1 MDIGYGGEPLLIP
14 INMRDGSL
22 ICTGLGNP
30 DWNFSAPHGAGRRMS
45 RKDALNAFTV
55 SAFRKEM
62 AGIFTTSVS
71 PETLDECPMAYKPA
85 DELLSHLAG
94 TVKVEARLRPVYN
107 FKAGEFS
114 GGKQQ

>member
-1 MDIGYGGEPLLIP
+1 
-14 INMRDGSL
+14 
-22 ICTGLGNP
+22 
-30 DWNFSAPHGAGRRMS
+30 MS

-94 TVKVEARLRPVYN
+94 TVKVEARLRRFTILRRGN
-107 FKAGEFS
+107 FSAESSGE
-114 GGKQQ
+114 GTANPGTHPPLEQ